1 MTHYRNAM
9 DFIPLA
15 IIPLT
20 DFPVFHAT
28 GFAEI

>member
-1 MTHYRNAM
+1 M